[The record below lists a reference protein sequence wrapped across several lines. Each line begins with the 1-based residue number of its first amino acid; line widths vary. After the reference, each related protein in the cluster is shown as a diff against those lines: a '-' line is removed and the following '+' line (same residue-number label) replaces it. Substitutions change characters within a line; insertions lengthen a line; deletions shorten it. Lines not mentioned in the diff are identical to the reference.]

1 MQAIKMIKG
10 DERLIGELMANV
22 FIPLCS
28 NEEGVVTGVESMGS
42 EQDGYMIKID
52 TEMLS
57 DIQLMII
64 ETALSS
70 RVQSGV
76 LTGYEPDETLIQNT
90 FALIANSPEKIEIV
104 LKDILGGAKVSEE
117 QIIVL
122 QQPFAPGMYN
132 TLVHTIIAFNLND
145 DQMKAI
151 ELATKVAQTGVK
163 VSNFTKT
170 ARMIGGAS
178 ASVLNRVGREVTLAG
193 VEIGATV
200 GVGMVKTG
208 VEATACV
215 ANIAIKEL
223 NHKELMKGDNVQNL
237 MKTIKTTFKK
247 QETAK
252 LSRGFG
258 AL

>member
-64 ETALSS
+64 EAALSS

-76 LTGYEPDETLIQNT
+76 LAGYEPDETLIQNT

-104 LKDILGGAKVSEE
+104 LKDILGG
-117 QIIVL
+117 IVL

-163 VSNFTKT
+163 VSNFTKK

>member
-104 LKDILGGAKVSEE
+104 LKDILGGAKVDEN

-132 TLVHTIIAFNLND
+132 TLVHTIIAFNL
-145 DQMKAI
+145 MM
-151 ELATKVAQTGVK
+151 TK
-163 VSNFTKT
+163 
-170 ARMIGGAS
+170 
-178 ASVLNRVGREVTLAG
+178 
-193 VEIGATV
+193 
-200 GVGMVKTG
+200 
-208 VEATACV
+208 
-215 ANIAIKEL
+215 
-223 NHKELMKGDNVQNL
+223 
-237 MKTIKTTFKK
+237 
-247 QETAK
+247 
-252 LSRGFG
+252 
-258 AL
+258 

>member
-1 MQAIKMIKG
+1 MQNMKMIKG

-64 ETALSS
+64 EAALSS

-76 LTGYEPDETLIQNT
+76 LAGYEPDETLIQNT

-104 LKDILGGAKVSEE
+104 LKDILGGAKVDEN
-117 QIIVL
+117 QIVVL
-122 QQPFAPGMYN
+122 QQPFAPSMYN
-132 TLVHTIIAFNLND
+132 TLVHTVIAFNLND

-151 ELATKVAQTGVK
+151 ELATKVAQTGIK
-163 VSNFTKT
+163 VSNLTKK

-178 ASVLNRVGREVTLAG
+178 ASVLNRVGKVLLLVLVLLRLV
-193 VEIGATV
+193 
-200 GVGMVKTG
+200 
-208 VEATACV
+208 
-215 ANIAIKEL
+215 
-223 NHKELMKGDNVQNL
+223 
-237 MKTIKTTFKK
+237 
-247 QETAK
+247 
-252 LSRGFG
+252 
-258 AL
+258 

>member
-1 MQAIKMIKG
+1 
-10 DERLIGELMANV
+10 
-22 FIPLCS
+22 
-28 NEEGVVTGVESMGS
+28 
-42 EQDGYMIKID
+42 
-52 TEMLS
+52 
-57 DIQLMII
+57 
-64 ETALSS
+64 
-70 RVQSGV
+70 
-76 LTGYEPDETLIQNT
+76 
-90 FALIANSPEKIEIV
+90 
-104 LKDILGGAKVSEE
+104 
-117 QIIVL
+117 
-122 QQPFAPGMYN
+122 MYN

-163 VSNFTKT
+163 VSNFTKK

-200 GVGMVKTG
+200 GVGVVKTG